1 MCHPFLPPS
10 SPYTHTP
17 PPPPRPFCNL
27 WSMSKGCRC
36 LIADTV
42 VAQAHLF
49 VVWKKKTQV
58 KTTHTSCER
67 ERRSNW
73 MNNDWLFLNYLM
85 SLCFTVLL
93 VQQWRLVRLAKA
105 DWIISRRKKRG
116 RRSKVTQ
123 RSLIPKVPGN
133 LRPGLLSLCP
143 TCWVL
148 DSVWNS
154 VLGKPGQALVSTN
167 IRAILCVS
175 SALAWCDSPRVTS

>member
-10 SPYTHTP
+10 SPYTHT
-17 PPPPRPFCNL
+17 PPPRPFCNL

-49 VVWKKKTQV
+49 VVWKKKLRW
-58 KTTHTSCER
+58 KLHTLHVR
-67 ERRSNW
+67 ERLSNW
-73 MNNDWLFLNYLM
+73 MNNDWLFLNYLT
-85 SLCFTVLL
+85 SLCCTVLL

-116 RRSKVTQ
+116 RRSKVTH

-148 DSVWNS
+148 DRLKQCSWKTWS
-154 VLGKPGQALVSTN
+154 ST
-167 IRAILCVS
+167 CEHEH
-175 SALAWCDSPRVTS
+175 